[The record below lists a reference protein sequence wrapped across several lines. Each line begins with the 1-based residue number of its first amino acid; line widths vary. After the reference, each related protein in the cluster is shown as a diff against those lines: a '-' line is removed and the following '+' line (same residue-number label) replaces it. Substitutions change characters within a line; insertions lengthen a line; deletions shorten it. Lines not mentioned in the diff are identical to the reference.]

1 MVVIMD
7 DDDEEQHQ
15 SVDEVLGSM
24 VALFDDSN
32 EQANVASEEKEEYQD
47 WIPQPPDDIDL
58 TLF

>member
-15 SVDEVLGSM
+15 SVDEVMGDM
-24 VALFDDSN
+24 IAIWDDSE
-32 EQANVASEEKEEYQD
+32 EQKNVSHEEKEEYQD
-47 WIPQPPDDIDL
+47 WIPQPPNDIDL